1 MERKNRTSHRT
12 VLAFTASALLV
23 LASGSASAAR
33 TQADADCAGISKAFR
48 ALNAADRSVEI
59 DNADHAPLLSG
70 IEVSVDRDAVDVTTV
85 DLSTPLL
92 RLGPRVSSAMQDIF
106 GETGDTYI
114 ENDSN
119 IPLSPVAESD
129 DLPTPAELSTESDA
143 TGDAD
148 EDTDLPLLQRQ
159 MYRTDI

>member
-1 MERKNRTSHRT
+1 MERKNRTIHRT

-33 TQADADCAGISKAFR
+33 TQADADCAGISKALR
-48 ALNAADRSVEI
+48 ALNMTDRSPNLENV
-59 DNADHAPLLSG
+59 DHAPLRSD
-70 IEVSVDRDAVDVTTV
+70 IEVPAERAAVDVTTV

-106 GETGDTYI
+106 GEAEDAYT
-114 ENDSN
+114 ENDSD
-119 IPLSPVAESD
+119 IPVSPVAESD
-129 DLPTPAELSTESDA
+129 DVPTPSELPAEPDA
-143 TGDAD
+143 AGDVD
-148 EDTDLPLLQRQ
+148 EDIDLPLLQRQ